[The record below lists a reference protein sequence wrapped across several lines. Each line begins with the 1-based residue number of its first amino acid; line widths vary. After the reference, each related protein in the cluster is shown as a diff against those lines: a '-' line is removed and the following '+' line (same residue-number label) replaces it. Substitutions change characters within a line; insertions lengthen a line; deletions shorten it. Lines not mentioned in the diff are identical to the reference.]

1 MMAQYVRGGDVLLF
15 ISIIMLGIESCNA
28 IGLRMLKLTW
38 GGYPPFHSVIK
49 IADCLRARCL
59 GVLARGN

>member
-1 MMAQYVRGGDVLLF
+1 
-15 ISIIMLGIESCNA
+15 MLGIDSGNV

-49 IADCLRARCL
+49 IADGLRARCL

>member
-1 MMAQYVRGGDVLLF
+1 M
-15 ISIIMLGIESCNA
+15 MLGIQSGNV
-28 IGLRMLKLTW
+28 IRLRMLKLTW
-38 GGYPPFHSVIK
+38 GGYPTFHSVIK